1 MTQQDI
7 PSLRSQ
13 LLVLAGML
21 TLLAASASV
30 SRLPLGWWVLVLTA
44 SLSVGQ
50 ALLVLV
56 VFMRLKSGHPALRM
70 IAILAFA
77 WPLIMVALTLGDYLT
92 RSLLH
97 APW

>member
-1 MTQQDI
+1 MTTQDI

-13 LLVLAGML
+13 LLSLGGML
-21 TLLAASASV
+21 TLLAASAAL
-30 SRLPLGWWVLVLTA
+30 SRLPLGWWGLVITA

-56 VFMRLKSGHPALRM
+56 VFMRLKSSHPALRM

-77 WPLIMVALTLGDYLT
+77 WPLVLVALTLGDYIT

-97 APW
+97 APL